1 MKKLISLI
9 LCLCFIFGFVG
20 CGNKDKKSE
29 SDVDLEYYAKLGK
42 IPEVEFTLG
51 EDIEKVTDQLSA
63 LLEDEDENSSDDS
76 HDHDQAEYRF
86 EIVEG
91 QNNVLLDNGT
101 VGYYYNK
108 VNKNNGV
115 SYIVNYDTSF
125 GFEKGTVS
133 VEIKNA
139 LKGFEFEE
147 ADVSENNAFFAT
159 YISNGTVLETKINN
173 VVIMFVFQENELYA
187 TVMYDANNWSF

>member
-1 MKKLISLI
+1 MKKIISLI
-9 LCLCFIFGFVG
+9 LCLLLIFVFVG

-29 SDVDLEYYAKLGK
+29 SDVDLEYYAKLGI

-51 EDIEKVTDQLSA
+51 EDIEKVTDKLSA
-63 LLEDEDENSSDDS
+63 LLEDEDEHSSDDS
-76 HDHDQAEYRF
+76 HDQEEYRF

-108 VNKNNGV
+108 ANKNKGV

-133 VEIKNA
+133 VEIKDA
-139 LKGFEFEE
+139 LKNYEFEE
-147 ADVSENNAFFAT
+147 ADVSEDNAFFAT
-159 YISNGTVLETKINN
+159 YISNGTVLETKIDD

>member
-1 MKKLISLI
+1 MKKIISLI
-9 LCLCFIFGFVG
+9 LCLLLIFVFVG

-29 SDVDLEYYAKLGK
+29 SDVDLEYYAKLGI

-51 EDIEKVTDQLSA
+51 EDIEKVTDKLSA
-63 LLEDEDENSSDDS
+63 PLEDEDEHSSDDS
-76 HDHDQAEYRF
+76 HDQEEYRF

-108 VNKNNGV
+108 ANKNKGV

-133 VEIKNA
+133 VEIKDA
-139 LKGFEFEE
+139 LKDYEFEE
-147 ADVSENNAFFAT
+147 ADVSEDNAFFAT
-159 YISNGTVLETKINN
+159 YISNGTVLETKIDD